1 MNILVTGA
9 NGLLGSSVM
18 TELRRRGHHGI
29 AVGRAPQCRSTDAAA
44 YVQTD
49 LCDASAVQ
57 ALFAGVQ
64 PDAVIHCAAWT
75 DVDGAELPEN
85 REQVFAV
92 NRDSTQN
99 VAEASRDHGC
109 KLLYVTTD
117 YVFDGTYPAPYPADY
132 DRFAPL
138 NVYGQSK
145 LDGERAVCGTLAQH
159 FIVRTSWLYGA
170 GGKNFV
176 RTMLQL
182 SRTHDTLRVVC
193 DQVGTPTYV
202 PDLARLLADMVE
214 TDRYGRYNA
223 VNSGGYVS
231 WYDFACEIF
240 RTAGIP
246 MTVLPVTTEE
256 YGQSR
261 AVRPRNSRLDTT
273 KLAAAGFRPL
283 PDWQDALARYLGQ
296 DADGAERYGMELQ
309 ATLQLEVYS
318 PGRRAGALCER
329 AAAQVVDVFLGGI
342 EGLYSGDLELGRT
355 AYDARTDCFRC
366 AVRAPLTLRLYTTA
380 QDGAFTHADIRGVL
394 Q

>member
-44 YVQTD
+44 YVQAD

-57 ALFAGVQ
+57 TLFAGVQ

-117 YVFDGTYPAPYPADY
+117 YVFDGTYPAPYPADC

-145 LDGERAVCGTLAQH
+145 LAGERAVCGTLTQH

-223 VNSGGYVS
+223 VNSGGYLS
-231 WYDFACEIF
+231 WYDFARAIF
-240 RTAGIP
+240 RAAGIP
-246 MTVLPVTTEE
+246 MTVLPVTSEE

-261 AVRPRNSRLDTT
+261 AVRPRNSRLDTA

-283 PDWQDALARYLGQ
+283 PDWQDALARYL
-296 DADGAERYGMELQ
+296 AAEQ
-309 ATLQLEVYS
+309 
-318 PGRRAGALCER
+318 P
-329 AAAQVVDVFLGGI
+329 
-342 EGLYSGDLELGRT
+342 
-355 AYDARTDCFRC
+355 
-366 AVRAPLTLRLYTTA
+366 
-380 QDGAFTHADIRGVL
+380 
-394 Q
+394 

>member
-18 TELRRRGHHGI
+18 TELRRRGHRGI
-29 AVGRAPQCRSTDAAA
+29 AVGRAPQCRSADAAA

-49 LCDASAVQ
+49 LCDAPAVQ

-117 YVFDGTYPAPYPADY
+117 YVFDGTYPAPYPADC

-145 LDGERAVCGTLAQH
+145 LAGERAVCGTLAQH

-170 GGKNFV
+170 GGKK
-176 RTMLQL
+176 
-182 SRTHDTLRVVC
+182 LR
-193 DQVGTPTYV
+193 
-202 PDLARLLADMVE
+202 AHH
-214 TDRYGRYNA
+214 
-223 VNSGGYVS
+223 
-231 WYDFACEIF
+231 
-240 RTAGIP
+240 TA
-246 MTVLPVTTEE
+246 
-256 YGQSR
+256 
-261 AVRPRNSRLDTT
+261 
-273 KLAAAGFRPL
+273 
-283 PDWQDALARYLGQ
+283 
-296 DADGAERYGMELQ
+296 AE
-309 ATLQLEVYS
+309 
-318 PGRRAGALCER
+318 
-329 AAAQVVDVFLGGI
+329 
-342 EGLYSGDLELGRT
+342 
-355 AYDARTDCFRC
+355 
-366 AVRAPLTLRLYTTA
+366 PLTR
-380 QDGAFTHADIRGVL
+380 HAACCK
-394 Q
+394 

>member
-117 YVFDGTYPAPYPADY
+117 YVFDGTYPAPYPADC

-145 LDGERAVCGTLAQH
+145 LAGERAVCGTLAQH

-193 DQVGTPTYV
+193 DQ
-202 PDLARLLADMVE
+202 
-214 TDRYGRYNA
+214 
-223 VNSGGYVS
+223 
-231 WYDFACEIF
+231 EI
-240 RTAGIP
+240 
-246 MTVLPVTTEE
+246 
-256 YGQSR
+256 
-261 AVRPRNSRLDTT
+261 
-273 KLAAAGFRPL
+273 
-283 PDWQDALARYLGQ
+283 
-296 DADGAERYGMELQ
+296 
-309 ATLQLEVYS
+309 
-318 PGRRAGALCER
+318 
-329 AAAQVVDVFLGGI
+329 
-342 EGLYSGDLELGRT
+342 
-355 AYDARTDCFRC
+355 
-366 AVRAPLTLRLYTTA
+366 VRA
-380 QDGAFTHADIRGVL
+380 HV
-394 Q
+394 

>member
-44 YVQTD
+44 YVQAD

-57 ALFAGVQ
+57 ALFVGVQ

-99 VAEASRDHGC
+99 VAKASRDHGC

-240 RTAGIP
+240 RQAG
-246 MTVLPVTTEE
+246 MDEVKVTPVD
-256 YGQSR
+256 SS
-261 AVRPRNSRLDTT
+261 AFPVKAKRPSNSRLNKD
-273 KLAAAGFRPL
+273 KLTENGFERL
-283 PDWQDALARYLGQ
+283 PAWQDALGRYL
-296 DADGAERYGMELQ
+296 EELKKN
-309 ATLQLEVYS
+309 
-318 PGRRAGALCER
+318 
-329 AAAQVVDVFLGGI
+329 DMF
-342 EGLYSGDLELGRT
+342 
-355 AYDARTDCFRC
+355 
-366 AVRAPLTLRLYTTA
+366 
-380 QDGAFTHADIRGVL
+380 
-394 Q
+394 

>member
-44 YVQTD
+44 YVQAD

-57 ALFAGVQ
+57 ALFVGVQ

-145 LDGERAVCGTLAQH
+145 LDGERAVCGMLAQH

-240 RTAGIP
+240 RASGIP

-256 YGQSR
+256 YGRSL
-261 AVRPRNSRLDTT
+261 AVRPHNSRLDTA

-283 PDWQDALARYLGQ
+283 PDWQDALARYL
-296 DADGAERYGMELQ
+296 AAEQ
-309 ATLQLEVYS
+309 
-318 PGRRAGALCER
+318 P
-329 AAAQVVDVFLGGI
+329 
-342 EGLYSGDLELGRT
+342 
-355 AYDARTDCFRC
+355 
-366 AVRAPLTLRLYTTA
+366 
-380 QDGAFTHADIRGVL
+380 
-394 Q
+394 

>member
-44 YVQTD
+44 YVQAD
-49 LCDASAVQ
+49 LCDTSAVQ
-57 ALFAGVQ
+57 ALFVGVQ

-132 DRFAPL
+132 ECFAPL

-159 FIVRTSWLYGA
+159 FI
-170 GGKNFV
+170 V

-256 YGQSR
+256 YGRSL
-261 AVRPRNSRLDTT
+261 AARPHNSRLDTA

-283 PDWQDALARYLGQ
+283 PDWQDALTRYL
-296 DADGAERYGMELQ
+296 AAEQ
-309 ATLQLEVYS
+309 
-318 PGRRAGALCER
+318 P
-329 AAAQVVDVFLGGI
+329 
-342 EGLYSGDLELGRT
+342 
-355 AYDARTDCFRC
+355 
-366 AVRAPLTLRLYTTA
+366 
-380 QDGAFTHADIRGVL
+380 
-394 Q
+394 

>member
-9 NGLLGSSVM
+9 NGLLGRAVM
-18 TELRRRGHHGI
+18 AELRRRGHHGI

-44 YVQTD
+44 YVQAD

-57 ALFAGVQ
+57 ALFVGVQ

-92 NRDSTQN
+92 NRESTQN

-145 LDGERAVCGTLAQH
+145 LDGERAVCGMLAQH

-240 RTAGIP
+240 RASGIP
-246 MTVLPVTTEE
+246 MTVLPVTSEE
-256 YGQSR
+256 YGRSL
-261 AVRPRNSRLDTT
+261 AARPHNSRLDTA

-283 PDWQDALARYLGQ
+283 PDWQDALARYL
-296 DADGAERYGMELQ
+296 AAEQ
-309 ATLQLEVYS
+309 
-318 PGRRAGALCER
+318 P
-329 AAAQVVDVFLGGI
+329 
-342 EGLYSGDLELGRT
+342 
-355 AYDARTDCFRC
+355 
-366 AVRAPLTLRLYTTA
+366 
-380 QDGAFTHADIRGVL
+380 
-394 Q
+394 

>member
-9 NGLLGSSVM
+9 NGLLGSSAM

-44 YVQTD
+44 YVQAD

-117 YVFDGTYPAPYPADY
+117 YVFDGTYPAPYPADC

-145 LDGERAVCGTLAQH
+145 LAGERAVCGTLAQH

-223 VNSGGYVS
+223 VNSGGYLS
-231 WYDFACEIF
+231 WYDFACAIF
-240 RTAGIP
+240 RAAGIP

-261 AVRPRNSRLDTT
+261 AVRPRNSRLDTI

-283 PDWQDALARYLGQ
+283 PDWQDALARYL
-296 DADGAERYGMELQ
+296 AAEQ
-309 ATLQLEVYS
+309 
-318 PGRRAGALCER
+318 P
-329 AAAQVVDVFLGGI
+329 
-342 EGLYSGDLELGRT
+342 
-355 AYDARTDCFRC
+355 
-366 AVRAPLTLRLYTTA
+366 
-380 QDGAFTHADIRGVL
+380 
-394 Q
+394 

>member
-1 MNILVTGA
+1 MC
-9 NGLLGSSVM
+9 
-18 TELRRRGHHGI
+18 
-29 AVGRAPQCRSTDAAA
+29 RA
-44 YVQTD
+44 D

-117 YVFDGTYPAPYPADY
+117 YVFDGTDPAPYPADC

-145 LDGERAVCGTLAQH
+145 LAGERAVCGTLAQH

-223 VNSGGYVS
+223 VNSGGYLS
-231 WYDFACEIF
+231 WYDFACAIF
-240 RTAGIP
+240 RAAGIP
-246 MTVLPVTTEE
+246 MTVLPVTSEE

-261 AVRPRNSRLDTT
+261 AVRPAQQPPRHDQ
-273 KLAAAGFRPL
+273 AGQPPVSGRCL
-283 PDWQDALARYLGQ
+283 TG
-296 DADGAERYGMELQ
+296 GMRWCAISPQ
-309 ATLQLEVYS
+309 NNHKR
-318 PGRRAGALCER
+318 PGRPCTNARGR
-329 AAAQVVDVFLGGI
+329 PGFL
-342 EGLYSGDLELGRT
+342 LFS
-355 AYDARTDCFRC
+355 A
-366 AVRAPLTLRLYTTA
+366 
-380 QDGAFTHADIRGVL
+380 
-394 Q
+394 

>member
-44 YVQTD
+44 YVQAD

-117 YVFDGTYPAPYPADY
+117 YVFDGTYPAPYPADC

-145 LDGERAVCGTLAQH
+145 LAGERAVTETLERY
-159 FIVRTSWLYGA
+159 FIVRTSWVYGT

-182 SRTHDTLRVVC
+182 SRTYDTLRVVS
-193 DQVGTPTYV
+193 DQIGTPTYAA
-202 PDLARLLADMVE
+202 DLARLLADMAE
-214 TDRYGRYNA
+214 SDRYGRYNA

-231 WYDFACEIF
+231 WYDFACAIF

-256 YGQSR
+256 YGRSL
-261 AVRPRNSRLDTT
+261 AVRPHSSRLDTG
-273 KLAAAGFRPL
+273 KLAESGFAPL
-283 PDWQDALARYLGQ
+283 PDWQDALARYL
-296 DADGAERYGMELQ
+296 AAEQ
-309 ATLQLEVYS
+309 
-318 PGRRAGALCER
+318 P
-329 AAAQVVDVFLGGI
+329 
-342 EGLYSGDLELGRT
+342 
-355 AYDARTDCFRC
+355 
-366 AVRAPLTLRLYTTA
+366 
-380 QDGAFTHADIRGVL
+380 
-394 Q
+394 

>member
-9 NGLLGSSVM
+9 NGLLGRAVM
-18 TELRRRGHHGI
+18 AELRRRGHHGI

-44 YVQTD
+44 YVQAD

-117 YVFDGTYPAPYPADY
+117 YVFDGTYPAPYPADC

-145 LDGERAVCGTLAQH
+145 LAGERAVTETLERY
-159 FIVRTSWLYGA
+159 FIVRTSWVYGT

-182 SRTHDTLRVVC
+182 SRTHDTLRVVS
-193 DQVGTPTYV
+193 DQIGTPTYT
-202 PDLARLLADMVE
+202 PDLARLLADMAE
-214 TDRYGRYNA
+214 SDRYGRYNA
-223 VNSGGYVS
+223 VNSGGCVS
-231 WYDFACEIF
+231 WYAFACAIF
-240 RTAGIP
+240 RAAGIP
-246 MTVLPVTTEE
+246 VTVLPVTTEE
-256 YGQSR
+256 YGRSL
-261 AVRPRNSRLDTT
+261 ATRPHSSRLDTG
-273 KLAAAGFRPL
+273 KLAGSGFAPL
-283 PDWQDALARYLGQ
+283 PDWQDALARYL
-296 DADGAERYGMELQ
+296 AA
-309 ATLQLEVYS
+309 
-318 PGRRAGALCER
+318 ER
-329 AAAQVVDVFLGGI
+329 AAV
-342 EGLYSGDLELGRT
+342 
-355 AYDARTDCFRC
+355 
-366 AVRAPLTLRLYTTA
+366 
-380 QDGAFTHADIRGVL
+380 
-394 Q
+394 

>member
-9 NGLLGSSVM
+9 NGLLGRAVM

-44 YVQTD
+44 YVQAG

-57 ALFAGVQ
+57 ALFVGVQ

-117 YVFDGTYPAPYPADY
+117 YVFDGTYPAPYPADC

-145 LDGERAVCGTLAQH
+145 LAGERAVCGTLTQH

-240 RTAGIP
+240 RAAGIP

-256 YGQSR
+256 YGRSL
-261 AVRPRNSRLDTT
+261 AVRPHNSRLDTA

-283 PDWQDALARYLGQ
+283 PDWQDALARYL
-296 DADGAERYGMELQ
+296 AAEQ
-309 ATLQLEVYS
+309 
-318 PGRRAGALCER
+318 P
-329 AAAQVVDVFLGGI
+329 
-342 EGLYSGDLELGRT
+342 
-355 AYDARTDCFRC
+355 
-366 AVRAPLTLRLYTTA
+366 
-380 QDGAFTHADIRGVL
+380 
-394 Q
+394 

>member
-9 NGLLGSSVM
+9 NGLLGRAVLA
-18 TELRRRGHHGI
+18 ELRRRGHHGV
-29 AVGRAPQCRSTDAAA
+29 AVGRAPQCRSADAAA
-44 YVQTD
+44 YVQAD
-49 LCDASAVQ
+49 LCDVPAVQ
-57 ALFAGVQ
+57 MLFAGAR

-85 REQVFAV
+85 REQVFAA
-92 NRDSTQN
+92 NRDCTKN

-145 LDGERAVCGTLAQH
+145 LAGERAVCGALVQH

-202 PDLARLLADMVE
+202 PDLARLLADMIE

-223 VNSGGYVS
+223 VNSGGYLS
-231 WYDFACEIF
+231 WYDFACAIF
-240 RTAGIP
+240 RAAGIS

-256 YGQSR
+256 YGRSL
-261 AVRPRNSRLDTT
+261 AARPHNSRLDTG
-273 KLAAAGFRPL
+273 KLAEAGFAPL
-283 PDWQDALARYLGQ
+283 PDWQDALARYL
-296 DADGAERYGMELQ
+296 AEEQR
-309 ATLQLEVYS
+309 
-318 PGRRAGALCER
+318 
-329 AAAQVVDVFLGGI
+329 
-342 EGLYSGDLELGRT
+342 
-355 AYDARTDCFRC
+355 
-366 AVRAPLTLRLYTTA
+366 
-380 QDGAFTHADIRGVL
+380 
-394 Q
+394 

>member
-9 NGLLGSSVM
+9 NGLLGRAVM
-18 TELRRRGHHGI
+18 AELRRRGHRGI
-29 AVGRAPQCRSTDAAA
+29 AVGRALQCRCADAAA

-57 ALFAGVQ
+57 ALFTGVQ

-145 LDGERAVCGTLAQH
+145 LAGERAVCSALAQH

-202 PDLARLLADMVE
+202 PDLARLLADMIE
-214 TDRYGRYNA
+214 TEHYGRYNA
-223 VNSGGYVS
+223 VNSGGYLS
-231 WYDFACEIF
+231 WYDFACAIF
-240 RTAGIP
+240 RAAGIP

-256 YGQSR
+256 YGQSL
-261 AVRPRNSRLDTT
+261 AVRPRNSCLDTT
-273 KLAAAGFRPL
+273 KLAAAGFQPL
-283 PDWQDALARYLGQ
+283 PDWQDALARYL
-296 DADGAERYGMELQ
+296 AAEQ
-309 ATLQLEVYS
+309 
-318 PGRRAGALCER
+318 P
-329 AAAQVVDVFLGGI
+329 
-342 EGLYSGDLELGRT
+342 
-355 AYDARTDCFRC
+355 
-366 AVRAPLTLRLYTTA
+366 
-380 QDGAFTHADIRGVL
+380 
-394 Q
+394 

>member
-44 YVQTD
+44 YVQAD

-57 ALFAGVQ
+57 ALFVGVQ

-92 NRDSTQN
+92 NRNSTQN

-117 YVFDGTYPAPYPADY
+117 YVFDGTYPAPYSADY

-159 FIVRTSWLYGA
+159 FI
-170 GGKNFV
+170 V

-256 YGQSR
+256 YGRSL
-261 AVRPRNSRLDTT
+261 AVRPHNSRLDTA

-283 PDWQDALARYLGQ
+283 PDWQDALARYL
-296 DADGAERYGMELQ
+296 AAEQ
-309 ATLQLEVYS
+309 
-318 PGRRAGALCER
+318 P
-329 AAAQVVDVFLGGI
+329 
-342 EGLYSGDLELGRT
+342 
-355 AYDARTDCFRC
+355 
-366 AVRAPLTLRLYTTA
+366 
-380 QDGAFTHADIRGVL
+380 
-394 Q
+394 

>member
-44 YVQTD
+44 YVQAD

-57 ALFAGVQ
+57 ALFVGVQ

-109 KLLYVTTD
+109 KL
-117 YVFDGTYPAPYPADY
+117 PADY

-240 RTAGIP
+240 RAASIP
-246 MTVLPVTTEE
+246 MTVLPVTSEE

-261 AVRPRNSRLDTT
+261 AVRPHNSRLDTA

-283 PDWQDALARYLGQ
+283 PDWQDALARYL
-296 DADGAERYGMELQ
+296 AAEQ
-309 ATLQLEVYS
+309 
-318 PGRRAGALCER
+318 P
-329 AAAQVVDVFLGGI
+329 
-342 EGLYSGDLELGRT
+342 
-355 AYDARTDCFRC
+355 
-366 AVRAPLTLRLYTTA
+366 
-380 QDGAFTHADIRGVL
+380 
-394 Q
+394 

>member
-44 YVQTD
+44 YVQAD
-49 LCDASAVQ
+49 LCDAPAVQ

-117 YVFDGTYPAPYPADY
+117 YVFDGAYPAPYPADC

-145 LDGERAVCGTLAQH
+145 LAGERAVCGTLAQH

-182 SRTHDTLRVVC
+182 SRSHDTLRVVN

-214 TDRYGRYNA
+214 TERYGRYHATNE
-223 VNSGGYVS
+223 GICS
-231 WYDFACEIF
+231 WYGFACEIF
-240 RTAGIP
+240 KQAG
-246 MTVLPVTTEE
+246 MDQVKVTPVDSAS
-256 YGQSR
+256 YP
-261 AVRPRNSRLDTT
+261 AKAKRPSNSRMSKE
-273 KLAAAGFRPL
+273 KLTENGFERL
-283 PDWQDALARYLGQ
+283 PDWQDALSRYLK
-296 DADGAERYGMELQ
+296 ELEKQ
-309 ATLQLEVYS
+309 EA
-318 PGRRAGALCER
+318 
-329 AAAQVVDVFLGGI
+329 
-342 EGLYSGDLELGRT
+342 
-355 AYDARTDCFRC
+355 
-366 AVRAPLTLRLYTTA
+366 
-380 QDGAFTHADIRGVL
+380 
-394 Q
+394 

>member
-44 YVQTD
+44 YVQAD

-57 ALFAGVQ
+57 ALFVGVQ

-145 LDGERAVCGTLAQH
+145 LAGERAVTETLERY
-159 FIVRTSWLYGA
+159 FIVRTSWVYGT

-182 SRTHDTLRVVC
+182 SRTYDTLRVVS
-193 DQVGTPTYV
+193 DQIGTPTYAA
-202 PDLARLLADMVE
+202 DLARLLADMAE
-214 TDRYGRYNA
+214 SDRYGRYNA

-231 WYDFACEIF
+231 WYDFACAIF

-256 YGQSR
+256 YGRSL
-261 AVRPRNSRLDTT
+261 AVRPHSSRLDTG
-273 KLAAAGFRPL
+273 KLAESGFAPL
-283 PDWQDALARYLGQ
+283 PDWQDALARYL
-296 DADGAERYGMELQ
+296 AAEQ
-309 ATLQLEVYS
+309 
-318 PGRRAGALCER
+318 P
-329 AAAQVVDVFLGGI
+329 
-342 EGLYSGDLELGRT
+342 
-355 AYDARTDCFRC
+355 
-366 AVRAPLTLRLYTTA
+366 
-380 QDGAFTHADIRGVL
+380 
-394 Q
+394 